1 MRKRENLYFFR
12 IKKHLTLQAM
22 AQQIGCSVSCYSK
35 IENNEREGG
44 LSFWRKFQHN
54 FNIPGAEMWQY
65 INDEKTTFTP

>member
-1 MRKRENLYFFR
+1 MRKREKLYFFR
-12 IKKHLTLQAM
+12 IKNHLTLQAM

-44 LSFWRKFQHN
+44 LLFWRKFQQC
-54 FNIPGAEMWQY
+54 FNIPCAEMWQY